1 MELHNI
7 PSMTKLL
14 DSSEFSDFDIN
25 QEILKKSLITL
36 LIQLEKL
43 FIQIKTII

>member
-1 MELHNI
+1 MELQNI

-25 QEILKKSLITL
+25 QEILKK
-36 LIQLEKL
+36 
-43 FIQIKTII
+43 IINNFFNK